1 MYNHPSWLNRYAKH
15 VKTMDNFNLHIDFE
29 NKILYEVSIL
39 FSILMLFVSS
49 GTPSEFQVSY
59 AQSTNVNEN
68 FTDTNTSA
76 AAAMGGVTNTKESG
90 SSDPAD
96 RTDDNSPS
104 HIISNIRNLLD
115 QTLQEYE
122 NQNYTEAEA
131 IATEAYLDNYEYV
144 EAPIAERNQT
154 LMETTE
160 VMMREELRQLII
172 EKAPTEEV
180 KEHIDNINYNL
191 DRAEELLGSSAD

>member
-1 MYNHPSWLNRYAKH
+1 MN
-15 VKTMDNFNLHIDFE
+15 NFNLHLNFE

-39 FSILMLFVSS
+39 FSFLMLFVSS
-49 GTPSEFQVSY
+49 GTPSEFQASN
-59 AQSTNVNEN
+59 AQSTNVIEN
-68 FTDTNTSA
+68 NTDTNTDA
-76 AAAMGGVTNTKESG
+76 AAATGIAPTTTASG
-90 SSDPAD
+90 SFDPSNQ
-96 RTDDNSPS
+96 TDDNSPTQ
-104 HIISNIRNLLD
+104 IISNIRNLLN

-144 EAPIAERNQT
+144 EAPIAEKNQT

-180 KEHIDNINYNL
+180 KEHIDNIKNNL
-191 DRAEELLGSSAD
+191 DRAQELLGSSVG

>member
-1 MYNHPSWLNRYAKH
+1 MN
-15 VKTMDNFNLHIDFE
+15 NFNLHLDFG
-29 NKILYEVSIL
+29 NKILYEPSIL

-59 AQSTNVNEN
+59 AQSTNVIEN
-68 FTDTNTSA
+68 NTDTNTGA
-76 AAAMGGVTNTKESG
+76 RAEMGGAPNTTASV
-90 SSDPAD
+90 SSDAANQ
-96 RTDDNSPS
+96 TDDNSPTQ
-104 HIISNIRNLLD
+104 IISNIRGLLD

-131 IATEAYLDNYEYV
+131 TATEAYLDNYEYV
-144 EAPIAERNQT
+144 EATIAEKNQT

-172 EKAPTEEV
+172 EKAPTGEV
-180 KEHIDNINYNL
+180 KEHIDNINNNL
-191 DRAEELLGSSAD
+191 DRAEELLGSSAG

>member
-1 MYNHPSWLNRYAKH
+1 MN
-15 VKTMDNFNLHIDFE
+15 NFNLHLNFE
-29 NKILYEVSIL
+29 NKTLYEVSIL
-39 FSILMLFVSS
+39 FSVLVLFVSS

-59 AQSTNVNEN
+59 AQSTIAIEN
-68 FTDTNTSA
+68 NTDTNTGSA
-76 AAAMGGVTNTKESG
+76 AEMASVPNTTVSE
-90 SSDPAD
+90 SSDPANQ
-96 RTDDNSPS
+96 TDDNSPTQ
-104 HIISNIRNLLD
+104 IISNIRNLLI

-144 EAPIAERNQT
+144 EAPIAEKNQT

-160 VMMREELRQLII
+160 VMMREDLRQLII

-180 KEHIDNINYNL
+180 KEHIDNINNNL
-191 DRAEELLGSSAD
+191 DRAEELLDSSAG

>member
-1 MYNHPSWLNRYAKH
+1 MN
-15 VKTMDNFNLHIDFE
+15 NFNLHLNFE
-29 NKILYEVSIL
+29 NKTLYEVSIL
-39 FSILMLFVSS
+39 FSVLVLFVSS

-59 AQSTNVNEN
+59 AQSTNVIEN
-68 FTDTNTSA
+68 NTDTNTDA
-76 AAAMGGVTNTKESG
+76 PAAMGNAPNTTASG
-90 SSDPAD
+90 SSDPSSQ
-96 RTDDNSPS
+96 TDDDSPT
-104 HIISNIRNLLD
+104 HIISNIRNLLN

-144 EAPIAERNQT
+144 EAPIAEKNQT

-160 VMMREELRQLII
+160 VMMREDLRQLII

-180 KEHIDNINYNL
+180 KEHIDNINNNL
-191 DRAEELLGSSAD
+191 DRAEELLDSSAG